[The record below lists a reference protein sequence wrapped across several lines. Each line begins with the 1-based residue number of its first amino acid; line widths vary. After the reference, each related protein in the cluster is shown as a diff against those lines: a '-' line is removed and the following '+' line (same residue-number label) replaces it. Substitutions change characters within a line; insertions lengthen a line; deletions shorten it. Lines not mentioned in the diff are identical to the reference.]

1 MLRILKSRISFAP
14 RSIWFL
20 ANNVVVVVVASS
32 LDRSLAGILWY
43 DSCLGA
49 DRNATLQSYQR
60 VSRVSLLLYLF
71 IHSFIHSSNATIML
85 ASRTQFLRRVA
96 TRFMSTEA
104 AAAPTT
110 VKLNFSL
117 PHETIYKDADVSSV
131 IIPGM

>member
-1 MLRILKSRISFAP
+1 
-14 RSIWFL
+14 
-20 ANNVVVVVVASS
+20 
-32 LDRSLAGILWY
+32 
-43 DSCLGA
+43 
-49 DRNATLQSYQR
+49 
-60 VSRVSLLLYLF
+60 
-71 IHSFIHSSNATIML
+71 ML